1 MSNFQCEKCG
11 TICYDTPKGYVTG
24 CQHYPA
30 DWVLLTELKEH
41 IKGYGLL
48 SDLDNNTYFGFTE
61 KELSQYSEIWEDFEV
76 DESIEP
82 YCVGTKFHGNYDI
95 PYREIPVGTLR
106 VYGKVD
112 K

>member
-1 MSNFQCEKCG
+1 MTDF
-11 TICYDTPKGYVTG
+11 YDDTP
-24 CQHYPA
+24 
-30 DWVLLTELKEH
+30 
-41 IKGYGLL
+41 
-48 SDLDNNTYFGFTE
+48 LDD
-61 KELSQYSEIWEDFEV
+61 EDFEV

-106 VYGKVD
+106 VYGKVE